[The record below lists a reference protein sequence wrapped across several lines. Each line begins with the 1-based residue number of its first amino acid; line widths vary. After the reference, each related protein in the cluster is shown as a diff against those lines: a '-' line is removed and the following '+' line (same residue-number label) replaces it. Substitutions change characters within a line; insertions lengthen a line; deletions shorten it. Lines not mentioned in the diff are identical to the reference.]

1 MIFNSF
7 DILLKLIR
15 NTRHSRILYLL
26 AICITCLL
34 LTNCNPIYYSPNS
47 LNVPLLTS
55 AGETNATVA
64 GNTDQVEFQMAHA
77 FSEKFAVLA
86 DGGLFIPKDLETGE
100 GGSGKFL
107 ELGGGYL
114 HPLSGNWVLEAYG
127 LAGFGSF
134 ENHFPEASPG
144 PGSPTVGD
152 ISASI
157 FRWGVQPN
165 FGFKSR
171 YFSAA
176 FSTRLVNVIYH
187 NVEGDL
193 IFNQVDQVDFLT
205 ENNSYWL
212 AEPALTIRGGFE
224 KIKLQAQL
232 GLSYNITDPEFSQE
246 SSFITVGL
254 NFNF

>member
-1 MIFNSF
+1 M
-7 DILLKLIR
+7 
-15 NTRHSRILYLL
+15 
-26 AICITCLL
+26 
-34 LTNCNPIYYSPNS
+34 
-47 LNVPLLTS
+47 PLLTM
-55 AGETNATVA
+55 AGETNATLA
-64 GNTDQVEFQMAHA
+64 GNADQVEFQMAHA
-77 FSEKFAVLA
+77 FSENFAVLA
-86 DGGLFIPKDLETGE
+86 DGGLFIPKDQETGE

-114 HPLSGNWVLEAYG
+114 HPLSGKWVLEAYG

-176 FSTRLVNVIYH
+176 LSTRLVNVIYH